1 MQKRTLHAQVRARLA
16 QGILPRAPGSK
27 TYAGLADGPL
37 CDCCGAPI
45 VGTDVQYEV
54 DFGDGPCGKR
64 IRSLVMHRACHEV
77 WMEES
82 AAPRVPAVSPRSEL
96 GDMTMRDRTVRRG

>member
-1 MQKRTLHAQVRARLA
+1 MEKHTLHAQVRARLA
-16 QGILPRAPGSK
+16 QGVLPRGPGSK

-54 DFGDGPCGKR
+54 DFVEGPAGSR
-64 IRSLVMHRACHEV
+64 IRSLMMHHVCHDV
-77 WMEES
+77 WLKES
-82 AAPRVPAVSPRSEL
+82 ASPRQSAPS
-96 GDMTMRDRTVRRG
+96 R

>member
-1 MQKRTLHAQVRARLA
+1 MQKHTLHAQVRARLA
-16 QGILPRAPGSK
+16 QGVLPRGPGSK

-45 VGTDVQYEV
+45 VGDDVQYEV
-54 DFGDGPCGKR
+54 DFADGPCGNR
-64 IRSLVMHRACHEV
+64 IRSLMMHCVCHEV

-82 AAPRVPAVSPRSEL
+82 GVGR
-96 GDMTMRDRTVRRG
+96 